1 MRRGVRRVRD
11 IVVGMAGHIDHGK
24 TTVVKYLTG
33 VDTDTLPEEKSRGMT
48 INLGFT
54 QIKFDD
60 GSRVGLIDV
69 PGHEK
74 FIKNMSAGVSGV
86 DYLLMVIA
94 CDDGI
99 MPQTE
104 EHFQILKLFGVKKGM
119 ILLTKRDLVDEKRYE
134 EVKKQCREY
143 FKGNFLENS
152 PLLPLSII
160 NIESYNTLKNLL
172 KDELKKIDLEEKER
186 YFRMDIDRVFSVKGF
201 GCVVTGTVKSGKI
214 SVGDTLTIYPQNK
227 MVKVKGLESHGEKK
241 DSIGTGNRCA
251 INLAGIESSEI
262 KRGDIIGKS
271 LLTGDK
277 IECKLTLLEN
287 SPKIKNN
294 HRIRLNIGTDEIIGR
309 VKIYEKNYILAGEIA
324 FVQIDLEE
332 ILGGVLKE
340 RGIVRNYSPISTI
353 GGIELLDFSKKEFN
367 RKDTKQ
373 IELLKVLSQEDN
385 EKKVEELIK
394 IDRELENIFS
404 LFGEEISLENLIETK
419 KVFLLDK
426 KYIHRDTLLEKISI
440 IVDELEKFYS
450 ENRLVRG
457 ILKSQIKERYF
468 KNYSLKDYNKFFDLD
483 LVKEKITVVDELVAL
498 KEFKIRLNKEEKN
511 MKEEI
516 FSYYKEQKF
525 NLKPY
530 SYYLEV
536 TKDKNL
542 FEQVHRYMVEEGFI
556 QYLEEEYYILNGY
569 LKESTKLI
577 TNFLEKNRKIQV
589 KEAKEVLNN
598 SRDSSILILR
608 KLDTLK
614 VTKNIDGVRVLI
626 K

>member
-1 MRRGVRRVRD
+1 MRRVRD

-143 FKGNFLENS
+143 FKGSFLENS

-542 FEQVHRYMVEEGFI
+542 FEKVHRYMVEEGFI

-577 TNFLEKNRKIQV
+577 TNFLEKNGKIQV

>member
-1 MRRGVRRVRD
+1 MRD

-104 EHFQILKLFGVKKGM
+104 EHFQILKLFGVKSGM

-143 FKGNFLENS
+143 FKGSFLENS
-152 PLLPLSII
+152 PLLPLSITD
-160 NIESYNTLKNLL
+160 IESYNTLKNLL
-172 KDELKKIDLEEKER
+172 KEELKKIDLEEKER

-277 IECKLTLLEN
+277 IECKLTLLES

-309 VKIYEKNYILAGEIA
+309 VKIYEKNCILAGESA

-332 ILGGVLKE
+332 VLGGVLKE

-542 FEQVHRYMVEEGFI
+542 FEKVHRYMVEEGFI

-577 TNFLEKNRKIQV
+577 TNFLEKNGKIQV

>member
-1 MRRGVRRVRD
+1 MRD

-143 FKGNFLENS
+143 FKGSFLENS
-152 PLLPLSII
+152 PLLPLSITD
-160 NIESYNTLKNLL
+160 IESYNTLKNLL
-172 KDELKKIDLEEKER
+172 KEELKKIDLEEKER

-277 IECKLTLLEN
+277 IECKLTLLES

-309 VKIYEKNYILAGEIA
+309 VKIYEKNCILAGEAA

-332 ILGGVLKE
+332 VLGGVLKE

-426 KYIHRDTLLEKISI
+426 KYIHRDILLEKISI

-483 LVKEKITVVDELVAL
+483 LVKEKIIVVDELVAL

>member
-1 MRRGVRRVRD
+1 MRD

-104 EHFQILKLFGVKKGM
+104 EHFQILKLFGVKKGI

-143 FKGNFLENS
+143 FKGSFLENS

-340 RGIVRNYSPISTI
+340 RGVVRNYSPISTI

>member
-1 MRRGVRRVRD
+1 MRD

-143 FKGNFLENS
+143 FKGSFLENS
-152 PLLPLSII
+152 PLLPLSITD
-160 NIESYNTLKNLL
+160 IESYNTLKNLL

-214 SVGDTLTIYPQNK
+214 SIGDTLTIYPQNK
-227 MVKVKGLESHGEKK
+227 MVKVKGLESYGEKK

>member
-1 MRRGVRRVRD
+1 MRD

-143 FKGNFLENS
+143 FKGSFLENS
-152 PLLPLSII
+152 PLLPLSITD
-160 NIESYNTLKNLL
+160 IESYNTLKNLL

-214 SVGDTLTIYPQNK
+214 SIGDTLTIYPQNK

-309 VKIYEKNYILAGEIA
+309 VKIYEKNYILAGESA

-332 ILGGVLKE
+332 VLGGVLKE

-394 IDRELENIFS
+394 IDRELEYIFS
-404 LFGEEISLENLIETK
+404 LFEEEISLENLIETK
-419 KVFLLDK
+419 KIFLLDK
-426 KYIHRDTLLEKISI
+426 KYIHRDVLLEKISI

-511 MKEEI
+511 MKEKI

>member
-1 MRRGVRRVRD
+1 MRD

-104 EHFQILKLFGVKKGM
+104 EHFQILKLFGVKSGM

-143 FKGNFLENS
+143 FKGSFLENS

-214 SVGDTLTIYPQNK
+214 SIGDTLTIYPQNK

-577 TNFLEKNRKIQV
+577 TNFLEKNGKIQV

>member
-1 MRRGVRRVRD
+1 MRD

-143 FKGNFLENS
+143 FKGSFLENS
-152 PLLPLSII
+152 PLLPLSITD
-160 NIESYNTLKNLL
+160 IESYNTLKSLL

-309 VKIYEKNYILAGEIA
+309 VKIYEKNCILAGESA

-332 ILGGVLKE
+332 VLGGVLKE

-426 KYIHRDTLLEKISI
+426 KYIHRDILLEKISI

-483 LVKEKITVVDELVAL
+483 LVKEKIIVVDELVAL

-542 FEQVHRYMVEEGFI
+542 FEQVYRYMVEEGFI

-577 TNFLEKNRKIQV
+577 TNFLEKNEKIQV

>member
-1 MRRGVRRVRD
+1 VRD

-143 FKGNFLENS
+143 FKGSFLENS
-152 PLLPLSII
+152 PLLPLSITD
-160 NIESYNTLKNLL
+160 IESYNTLKNLL
-172 KDELKKIDLEEKER
+172 KEELKKIDLEEKER

-309 VKIYEKNYILAGEIA
+309 VKIYEKNYILAGESA

-332 ILGGVLKE
+332 VLGGVLKE

-426 KYIHRDTLLEKISI
+426 KYIHRDTLLEKISR

>member
-1 MRRGVRRVRD
+1 MRD

-143 FKGNFLENS
+143 FKGSFLENS

-277 IECKLTLLEN
+277 IECKLTLLES

-309 VKIYEKNYILAGEIA
+309 VKIYEKNCILAGESA

-332 ILGGVLKE
+332 VLGGVLKE

-394 IDRELENIFS
+394 IDRELEYIFS

-419 KVFLLDK
+419 KIFLLDK
-426 KYIHRDTLLEKISI
+426 KYIHRDVLLEKISI

>member
-1 MRRGVRRVRD
+1 MRD

-143 FKGNFLENS
+143 FKGSFLENS
-152 PLLPLSII
+152 PLLPLSITD
-160 NIESYNTLKNLL
+160 IESYNTLKNLL
-172 KDELKKIDLEEKER
+172 KEELKKIDLEEKER

-277 IECKLTLLEN
+277 IECKLTLLES

-309 VKIYEKNYILAGEIA
+309 VKIYEKNCILAGESA

-332 ILGGVLKE
+332 VLGGVLKE

-450 ENRLVRG
+450 ENRLMRG

-577 TNFLEKNRKIQV
+577 KNFLEKNGKIQV

>member
-1 MRRGVRRVRD
+1 MRD

-143 FKGNFLENS
+143 FKGSFLENS

-294 HRIRLNIGTDEIIGR
+294 YRIRLNIGTDEIIGR
-309 VKIYEKNYILAGEIA
+309 VKIYEKNCILAGESA

-332 ILGGVLKE
+332 VLGGVLKE

-511 MKEEI
+511 MKEKI

>member
-1 MRRGVRRVRD
+1 MRD

-60 GSRVGLIDV
+60 GSRVGVIDV

-143 FKGNFLENS
+143 FKGSFLENS
-152 PLLPLSII
+152 PLLPLSID

-172 KDELKKIDLEEKER
+172 KDELKKIDLEERER

-309 VKIYEKNYILAGEIA
+309 VKIYEKNYILAGESA

-332 ILGGVLKE
+332 VLGGVLKE

-353 GGIELLDFSKKEFN
+353 GGIEFLDFSKKEFN

-483 LVKEKITVVDELVAL
+483 LVKEKIIVVDELVVL

-577 TNFLEKNRKIQV
+577 TNFLEKNGKIQV

>member
-1 MRRGVRRVRD
+1 MRRVRD

-143 FKGNFLENS
+143 FKGSFLENS
-152 PLLPLSII
+152 PLLPLSITD
-160 NIESYNTLKNLL
+160 IESYNTLKNLL
-172 KDELKKIDLEEKER
+172 KEELKKIDLEEKER

-277 IECKLTLLEN
+277 IECKLTLLES

-309 VKIYEKNYILAGEIA
+309 VKIYEKNCILAGESA

-332 ILGGVLKE
+332 VLGGVLKE

-426 KYIHRDTLLEKISI
+426 KYIHRDILLEKISI

-483 LVKEKITVVDELVAL
+483 LVKEKIIVVDELVAL

-542 FEQVHRYMVEEGFI
+542 FEKVHRYMVEEGFI

>member
-1 MRRGVRRVRD
+1 MRD

-143 FKGNFLENS
+143 FKGSFLENS
-152 PLLPLSII
+152 PLLPLSITD
-160 NIESYNTLKNLL
+160 IESYNTLKNLL
-172 KDELKKIDLEEKER
+172 KEELKKIDLEEKER

-277 IECKLTLLEN
+277 IECKLTLLES

-309 VKIYEKNYILAGEIA
+309 VKIYEKNCILAGESA

-332 ILGGVLKE
+332 EVLGGVLKE

-426 KYIHRDTLLEKISI
+426 KYIHRDILLEKISI

-483 LVKEKITVVDELVAL
+483 LVKEKIIVVDELVAL

>member
-1 MRRGVRRVRD
+1 MRD
-11 IVVGMAGHIDHGK
+11 IVMGMAGHIDHGK

-104 EHFQILKLFGVKKGM
+104 EHFQILKLFGVKKGI

-143 FKGNFLENS
+143 FKGSFLENS
-152 PLLPLSII
+152 PLLPLSITD
-160 NIESYNTLKNLL
+160 IESYNTLKNLL
-172 KDELKKIDLEEKER
+172 KEELKKIDLEERER

-309 VKIYEKNYILAGEIA
+309 VKICEKNYILAGESA

-332 ILGGVLKE
+332 VLGGVLKE

-394 IDRELENIFS
+394 IDRELEEIFS

-426 KYIHRDTLLEKISI
+426 KYIHKDILLEKISI

-498 KEFKIRLNKEEKN
+498 NEFKIRLNKEEKN

-530 SYYLEV
+530 SHYLEV

-577 TNFLEKNRKIQV
+577 TNFLEKNGKIQV

>member
-1 MRRGVRRVRD
+1 MRD

-143 FKGNFLENS
+143 FKGSFLENS

-426 KYIHRDTLLEKISI
+426 KYIHRDTLLEKISR

>member
-1 MRRGVRRVRD
+1 MRRVRD

-143 FKGNFLENS
+143 FKGSFLENS
-152 PLLPLSII
+152 PLLPLSITD
-160 NIESYNTLKNLL
+160 IESYNTLKNLL
-172 KDELKKIDLEEKER
+172 KEELKKIDLEEKER

-277 IECKLTLLEN
+277 IECKLTLLES

-309 VKIYEKNYILAGEIA
+309 VKIYEKNCILAGESA

-332 ILGGVLKE
+332 VLGGVLKE

-483 LVKEKITVVDELVAL
+483 LVKEKIIVVDELVAL

-542 FEQVHRYMVEEGFI
+542 FEKVHRYMVEEGFI

-577 TNFLEKNRKIQV
+577 TNFLEKNGKIQV

>member
-1 MRRGVRRVRD
+1 MRD

-143 FKGNFLENS
+143 FKGSFLENS
-152 PLLPLSII
+152 PLLPLSITD
-160 NIESYNTLKNLL
+160 IESYNTLKNLL
-172 KDELKKIDLEEKER
+172 KEELKKIDLEERER

-309 VKIYEKNYILAGEIA
+309 VKIYEKNYILAGESA

-367 RKDTKQ
+367 RKDIKQ
-373 IELLKVLSQEDN
+373 LELLKVLSQEDN

-394 IDRELENIFS
+394 IDRELEDIFS
-404 LFGEEISLENLIETK
+404 LFGEKISLENLIETK
-419 KVFLLDK
+419 KIFLLDK

-483 LVKEKITVVDELVAL
+483 LVKEKIIVVDELVVL

-542 FEQVHRYMVEEGFI
+542 FEKVHRYMVEEGFI

-577 TNFLEKNRKIQV
+577 TNFLEKNGKIQV

>member
-1 MRRGVRRVRD
+1 MRD

-143 FKGNFLENS
+143 FKGSFLENS
-152 PLLPLSII
+152 PLLPLSITD
-160 NIESYNTLKNLL
+160 IESYNTLKNLL
-172 KDELKKIDLEEKER
+172 KEELKKIDLEERER

-309 VKIYEKNYILAGEIA
+309 VKIYEKNYILAGESA

-367 RKDTKQ
+367 RKDIKQ
-373 IELLKVLSQEDN
+373 LELLKVLSQEDN

-394 IDRELENIFS
+394 IDRELEDIFS
-404 LFGEEISLENLIETK
+404 LFGEKISLENLIETK
-419 KVFLLDK
+419 KIFLLDK

-483 LVKEKITVVDELVAL
+483 LVKEKIIVVDELVVL

-542 FEQVHRYMVEEGFI
+542 FEKVHRYMVEEGFI

>member
-1 MRRGVRRVRD
+1 MRRVRD

-104 EHFQILKLFGVKKGM
+104 EHFQILKLFDVKSGM

-143 FKGNFLENS
+143 FKGSFLENS
-152 PLLPLSII
+152 SLLPLSID

-214 SVGDTLTIYPQNK
+214 SIGDTLTIYPQNK

-277 IECKLTLLEN
+277 IECKLTLLES

-309 VKIYEKNYILAGEIA
+309 VKIYEKNCILAGESA

-332 ILGGVLKE
+332 VLGGVLKE

-426 KYIHRDTLLEKISI
+426 KYIHRDILLEKISI

-483 LVKEKITVVDELVAL
+483 LVKEKIIVVDELVAL

>member
-1 MRRGVRRVRD
+1 MRRVRD

-143 FKGNFLENS
+143 FKGSFLENS

-160 NIESYNTLKNLL
+160 DIESYNTLKNLL

-186 YFRMDIDRVFSVKGF
+186 YFRIDIDRVFSVKGF

-214 SVGDTLTIYPQNK
+214 SIGDTLTIYPQNK

-271 LLTGDK
+271 ILTGDR

-309 VKIYEKNYILAGEIA
+309 VKIYEKNYILAGESA

-332 ILGGVLKE
+332 VLGGVLKE

-367 RKDTKQ
+367 RKDIKQ

-394 IDRELENIFS
+394 TDRELEDIFS
-404 LFGEEISLENLIETK
+404 LFGEKISLKNLIEAK
-419 KVFLLDK
+419 KIFLLDK
-426 KYIHRDTLLEKISI
+426 KYIHRDILLEKISI

-450 ENRLVRG
+450 ENRLMRG

-468 KNYSLKDYNKFFDLD
+468 KDYSLKDYNKFFDLD
-483 LVKEKITVVDELVAL
+483 LVKEKIIVVNELVAL
-498 KEFKIRLNKEEKN
+498 KEFKIRLNKEEKD

-530 SYYLEV
+530 SYYLKV

-577 TNFLEKNRKIQV
+577 KNFLEKNGKIQV

-608 KLDTLK
+608 KLDALK
-614 VTKNIDGVRVLI
+614 VTKNIDGIRMLRE
-626 K
+626 

>member
-1 MRRGVRRVRD
+1 VRD

-74 FIKNMSAGVSGV
+74 FIKNMSAGVSGM

-143 FKGNFLENS
+143 FKGSFLENS

-277 IECKLTLLEN
+277 IECKLTLLES

-309 VKIYEKNYILAGEIA
+309 VKIYEKNCILAGESA

-332 ILGGVLKE
+332 VLGGVLKE

-426 KYIHRDTLLEKISI
+426 KYIHRDILLEKISI

-483 LVKEKITVVDELVAL
+483 LVKEKIIVVDELVAL

-542 FEQVHRYMVEEGFI
+542 FEKVHRYMVEEGFI

-577 TNFLEKNRKIQV
+577 TNFLEKNGKIQV

>member
-1 MRRGVRRVRD
+1 MRD

-143 FKGNFLENS
+143 FKGSFLENS
-152 PLLPLSII
+152 PLLPLSITD
-160 NIESYNTLKNLL
+160 IESYNTLKNLL
-172 KDELKKIDLEEKER
+172 KEELKKIDLEEKER

-340 RGIVRNYSPISTI
+340 RGVVRNYSPISTI

-419 KVFLLDK
+419 KIFLLDK

-457 ILKSQIKERYF
+457 ILKPQIKERYF

-498 KEFKIRLNKEEKN
+498 NEFKIRLNKEEKN

-530 SYYLEV
+530 SHYLEV

-577 TNFLEKNRKIQV
+577 TNFLEKNGKIQV

>member
-1 MRRGVRRVRD
+1 MRD

-104 EHFQILKLFGVKKGM
+104 EHFQILKFFGVKKGM
-119 ILLTKRDLVDEKRYE
+119 ILLTKRDLVDENRYE

-143 FKGNFLENS
+143 FKGSFLENF
-152 PLLPLSII
+152 PLLPLSID

-186 YFRMDIDRVFSVKGF
+186 YFRMDIDRVFSIKGF

-227 MVKVKGLESHGEKK
+227 MVKVKGLESHREKK
-241 DSIGTGNRCA
+241 DSIGIGNRCA

-262 KRGDIIGKS
+262 KRGNIIGKS
-271 LLTGDK
+271 ILTGDR

-309 VKIYEKNYILAGEIA
+309 VKIYEKNYLLGGETA
-324 FVQIDLEE
+324 FVQIELEE

-394 IDRELENIFS
+394 IDRELEDIFS
-404 LFGEEISLENLIETK
+404 LLGEKISLENLIETK

-530 SYYLEV
+530 FYYLEV
-536 TKDKNL
+536 TKDKIL

-577 TNFLEKNRKIQV
+577 TNFLEKNGKIQV

>member
-1 MRRGVRRVRD
+1 MRD

-143 FKGNFLENS
+143 FKGSFLENS
-152 PLLPLSII
+152 PLLPLSITD
-160 NIESYNTLKNLL
+160 IESYNTLKNLL
-172 KDELKKIDLEEKER
+172 KEELKKIDLEEKER

-214 SVGDTLTIYPQNK
+214 SIGDTLTIYPQNK

-309 VKIYEKNYILAGEIA
+309 VKIYEKNYILAGESA

-332 ILGGVLKE
+332 VLGGVLKE

-373 IELLKVLSQEDN
+373 RELLKVLSQEDN

-394 IDRELENIFS
+394 IDRELEYIFS

-419 KVFLLDK
+419 KIFLLDK
-426 KYIHRDTLLEKISI
+426 KYIHRDVLLEKISI

>member
-1 MRRGVRRVRD
+1 MRD

-24 TTVVKYLTG
+24 TIVVKYLTG

-143 FKGNFLENS
+143 FKGSFLENS
-152 PLLPLSII
+152 PLLPLSITD
-160 NIESYNTLKNLL
+160 IESYNTLKNLL
-172 KDELKKIDLEEKER
+172 KEELKKIDLEERER

-309 VKIYEKNYILAGEIA
+309 VKIYEKNYILAGESA

-332 ILGGVLKE
+332 VLGGVLKE

-483 LVKEKITVVDELVAL
+483 LVKEKIIVVDELVVL

-536 TKDKNL
+536 TKDKIL
-542 FEQVHRYMVEEGFI
+542 FEKVHRYMVEEGFI

-577 TNFLEKNRKIQV
+577 TNFLEKNEKIQV

>member
-1 MRRGVRRVRD
+1 MRD

-143 FKGNFLENS
+143 FKGSFLENS
-152 PLLPLSII
+152 PLLPLSITD
-160 NIESYNTLKNLL
+160 IESYNTLKNLL
-172 KDELKKIDLEEKER
+172 KEELKKIDLEEKER

-277 IECKLTLLEN
+277 IECKLTLLES

-294 HRIRLNIGTDEIIGR
+294 HRIRLNIGTDEIKGR
-309 VKIYEKNYILAGEIA
+309 VKIYEKNCILAGESA

-332 ILGGVLKE
+332 VLGGVLKE

-426 KYIHRDTLLEKISI
+426 KYIHRDILLEKISI

-483 LVKEKITVVDELVAL
+483 LVKEKIIVVDELVAL

>member
-1 MRRGVRRVRD
+1 MRD

-143 FKGNFLENS
+143 FKGSFLENS

-172 KDELKKIDLEEKER
+172 KDELKKIDLEERER

-201 GCVVTGTVKSGKI
+201 GCVITGTVKSGKI
-214 SVGDTLTIYPQNK
+214 SIGDTLTIYPQNK

-277 IECKLTLLEN
+277 IECKLTLLES

-309 VKIYEKNYILAGEIA
+309 VKIYEKNCILAGESA

-332 ILGGVLKE
+332 VLGGVLKE

-426 KYIHRDTLLEKISI
+426 KYIHRDILLEKISI

-483 LVKEKITVVDELVAL
+483 LVKEKIIVVDELVAL

-542 FEQVHRYMVEEGFI
+542 FEKVHRYMVEEGFI

-577 TNFLEKNRKIQV
+577 TNFLEKNGKIQV

>member
-1 MRRGVRRVRD
+1 MRD

-143 FKGNFLENS
+143 FKGSFLENS

-172 KDELKKIDLEEKER
+172 KEELKKIDLEEKER

-309 VKIYEKNYILAGEIA
+309 VKIYEKNYILAGESA

-332 ILGGVLKE
+332 VLGGVLKE

>member
-1 MRRGVRRVRD
+1 MRD

-143 FKGNFLENS
+143 FKGSFLENS
-152 PLLPLSII
+152 PLLPLSITD
-160 NIESYNTLKNLL
+160 IESYNTLKNLL
-172 KDELKKIDLEEKER
+172 KEELKKIDLEERER

-214 SVGDTLTIYPQNK
+214 RVGDTLTIYPQNK

-241 DSIGTGNRCA
+241 DGIGTGNRCA

-309 VKIYEKNYILAGEIA
+309 VKIYEKNYILAGESA

-332 ILGGVLKE
+332 VLGGVLKE

-394 IDRELENIFS
+394 IDRELEYIFS

-419 KVFLLDK
+419 KIFLLDK
-426 KYIHRDTLLEKISI
+426 KYIHRDILLEKISI

-498 KEFKIRLNKEEKN
+498 NEFKIRLNKEEKN

-542 FEQVHRYMVEEGFI
+542 FEKVHRYMVEEGFI

-577 TNFLEKNRKIQV
+577 TNFLEKNEKIQV

>member
-1 MRRGVRRVRD
+1 MRD

-143 FKGNFLENS
+143 FKGSFLENS

-172 KDELKKIDLEEKER
+172 KDELKRIDLEEKER

-309 VKIYEKNYILAGEIA
+309 VKIYEKNYILAGESA

-332 ILGGVLKE
+332 VLGGVLKE

-353 GGIELLDFSKKEFN
+353 GGIELLNFSKKEFN

-426 KYIHRDTLLEKISI
+426 KYIHRDILLEKISI

-483 LVKEKITVVDELVAL
+483 LVKEKIIVVDELVAL

>member
-1 MRRGVRRVRD
+1 VRRVRD

-143 FKGNFLENS
+143 FKGSFLENS
-152 PLLPLSII
+152 PLLPLSITD
-160 NIESYNTLKNLL
+160 IESYNTLKSLL

-309 VKIYEKNYILAGEIA
+309 VKIYEKNYILAGESA

-332 ILGGVLKE
+332 VLGGVLKE

-483 LVKEKITVVDELVAL
+483 LVKEKIIVVDELVVL

-542 FEQVHRYMVEEGFI
+542 FEKVHRYMVEEGFI

-577 TNFLEKNRKIQV
+577 TNFLEKNEKIQV

>member
-1 MRRGVRRVRD
+1 MRD

-24 TTVVKYLTG
+24 TTVIKYLTG

-143 FKGNFLENS
+143 FKGSFLENS
-152 PLLPLSII
+152 PLLPLSIT

-172 KDELKKIDLEEKER
+172 KDELKKIDLEERER

-214 SVGDTLTIYPQNK
+214 RVGDTLTIYPQNK

-309 VKIYEKNYILAGEIA
+309 VKIYEKNYILAGESA

-332 ILGGVLKE
+332 VLGGVLKE

-394 IDRELENIFS
+394 IDRELEEIFS
-404 LFGEEISLENLIETK
+404 LFGEKISLENLIETK
-419 KVFLLDK
+419 KIFLLDK

>member
-1 MRRGVRRVRD
+1 MRD

-143 FKGNFLENS
+143 FKGSFLENS
-152 PLLPLSII
+152 PLLPLSITD
-160 NIESYNTLKNLL
+160 IESYNTLKNLL
-172 KDELKKIDLEEKER
+172 KDELKKIDLEERER

-214 SVGDTLTIYPQNK
+214 SIGDTLTIYPQNK

-309 VKIYEKNYILAGEIA
+309 VKIYEKNYILAGESA

-332 ILGGVLKE
+332 VLGGVLKE

-394 IDRELENIFS
+394 IDRELEEIFS

-426 KYIHRDTLLEKISI
+426 KYIHKDILLEKISI

-498 KEFKIRLNKEEKN
+498 NEFKIRLNKEEKN

-530 SYYLEV
+530 SHYLEV

-577 TNFLEKNRKIQV
+577 TNFLEKNGKIQV

>member
-1 MRRGVRRVRD
+1 MRD

-143 FKGNFLENS
+143 FKGSFLENS
-152 PLLPLSII
+152 PLLPLSITD
-160 NIESYNTLKNLL
+160 IESYNTLKNLL

-214 SVGDTLTIYPQNK
+214 SIGDTLTIYPQNK

-309 VKIYEKNYILAGEIA
+309 VKIYEKNYILAGESA

-332 ILGGVLKE
+332 VLGGVLKE

-394 IDRELENIFS
+394 IDRELEYIFS

-419 KVFLLDK
+419 KIFLLDK
-426 KYIHRDTLLEKISI
+426 KYIHRDVLLEKISI

>member
-1 MRRGVRRVRD
+1 MRD

-104 EHFQILKLFGVKKGM
+104 EHFQILELFGVKKGM

-143 FKGNFLENS
+143 FKDSFLENS
-152 PLLPLSII
+152 PLLPLSITD
-160 NIESYNTLKNLL
+160 IESYNTLKSLL
-172 KDELKKIDLEEKER
+172 KDELKKIDLEERER

-214 SVGDTLTIYPQNK
+214 RVGDTLTIYPQNK

-277 IECKLTLLEN
+277 IECKLTLLES

-309 VKIYEKNYILAGEIA
+309 VKIYEKNCILAGESA

-332 ILGGVLKE
+332 VLGGVLKE

-394 IDRELENIFS
+394 IDRELEEIFS
-404 LFGEEISLENLIETK
+404 LFGEKISLENLIETK
-419 KVFLLDK
+419 KIFLLDK
-426 KYIHRDTLLEKISI
+426 KYIHRDILLEKISI

-498 KEFKIRLNKEEKN
+498 NEFKIRLNKEEKN

-577 TNFLEKNRKIQV
+577 TNFLEKNGKIQV

>member
-1 MRRGVRRVRD
+1 MRD

-74 FIKNMSAGVSGV
+74 FIKNMSAGVSGM

-143 FKGNFLENS
+143 FKGSFLENS

-214 SVGDTLTIYPQNK
+214 SIGDTLTIYPQNK
-227 MVKVKGLESHGEKK
+227 MVKVKGLESYGEKK